1 MLILTGY
8 LDNQTISE
16 VFQKWNTKALFLNA
30 NVCLVPESGLWHW
43 VGWYKW
49 TVSFFVAVRT
59 IMKTTHALSPL
70 KNWCW

>member
-30 NVCLVPESGLWHW
+30 NVCLVPESGL
-43 VGWYKW
+43 
-49 TVSFFVAVRT
+49 
-59 IMKTTHALSPL
+59 
-70 KNWCW
+70 